1 MGRHKKSSAETQ
13 AAAAVEGDEEL
24 VSMAT
29 VKSLLAAQESMLKSF
44 FESVVARINTRVDD
58 LADTV
63 ASIKTSL
70 EFSQRET
77 KEFEPMSSK
86 LVETEAGL
94 GQVKDSL
101 EYLENQSRRNNIRVA
116 GIPKISWRI
125 MAGRGEQ
132 GQRSH
137 PVYFG
142 YRCGH

>member
-70 EFSQRET
+70 EFS
-77 KEFEPMSSK
+77 
-86 LVETEAGL
+86 
-94 GQVKDSL
+94 L
-101 EYLENQSRRNNIRVA
+101 ERNQGV
-116 GIPKISWRI
+116 
-125 MAGRGEQ
+125 
-132 GQRSH
+132 
-137 PVYFG
+137 
-142 YRCGH
+142 